1 MRIAILK
8 ERRAHEHRVA
18 GSPETVRKFV
28 DLGAEVAVE
37 TGAGTA
43 SGIPDAA
50 FEEAGASVAKDVEAA
65 LSDAD
70 IVLKVQRPMF
80 AAEDEDEL
88 ARISRGQALVCQMA
102 ALTEP
107 DFVNALAEMGVTGFA
122 LELVPRISRAQ
133 SMDVLSSQS
142 NLVGYRAVIE
152 ALYEYRRLFPLM
164 MTAAGTI
171 PPARVV
177 VMGAGVAGLQ
187 AIATA
192 RRLGAIVSAFDVRAA
207 AKEQVESLGASFVE
221 VDAASDEEGETEGG
235 YAREMS
241 EEYRQRQAE
250 ALREH
255 LKKQDIAITTALVP
269 GRRAPVL
276 ITEDMVEEMKPG
288 SVIVD
293 IATEQGGNCELSEH
307 AKVVHH
313 NGITIV
319 GHSNLAARVGEDASR
334 QFAKNILNFLT
345 PMIDEKTMSLKIDT
359 DDEVVAGTLVTL
371 EGEIV
376 HEAVAQAVRAA
387 SESGSGN
394 AKASSK

>member
-313 NGITIV
+313 NGVTIV

>member
-1 MRIAILK
+1 MRC
-8 ERRAHEHRVA
+8 RR
-18 GSPETVRKFV
+18 SIDK
-28 DLGAEVAVE
+28 
-37 TGAGTA
+37 
-43 SGIPDAA
+43 
-50 FEEAGASVAKDVEAA
+50 
-65 LSDAD
+65 
-70 IVLKVQRPMF
+70 
-80 AAEDEDEL
+80 
-88 ARISRGQALVCQMA
+88 
-102 ALTEP
+102 
-107 DFVNALAEMGVTGFA
+107 
-122 LELVPRISRAQ
+122 
-133 SMDVLSSQS
+133 
-142 NLVGYRAVIE
+142 
-152 ALYEYRRLFPLM
+152 
-164 MTAAGTI
+164 
-171 PPARVV
+171 
-177 VMGAGVAGLQ
+177 
-187 AIATA
+187 
-192 RRLGAIVSAFDVRAA
+192 
-207 AKEQVESLGASFVE
+207 
-221 VDAASDEEGETEGG
+221 
-235 YAREMS
+235 
-241 EEYRQRQAE
+241 RQAE

-313 NGITIV
+313 NGVTIV
-319 GHSNLAARVGEDASR
+319 GHSNLAARIGEDASR

>member
-18 GSPETVRKFV
+18 GSPETVKKFV

-241 EEYRQRQAE
+241 EEYRQRQAA

-313 NGITIV
+313 NGVTIV